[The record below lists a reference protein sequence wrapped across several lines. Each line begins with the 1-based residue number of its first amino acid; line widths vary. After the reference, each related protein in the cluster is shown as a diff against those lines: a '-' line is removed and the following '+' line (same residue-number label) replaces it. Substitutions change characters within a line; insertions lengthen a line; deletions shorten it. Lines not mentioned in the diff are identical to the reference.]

1 MVIGGWRMATDLPAG
16 FVDVQALAPGIQ
28 VALSYAGG
36 DNFVGRPI
44 DGYAANRAILSLP
57 AALALD
63 RVQRALEQRGL
74 GLKIFDAYRPK
85 RAVRQ
90 FYRWSLDRHDRAT
103 KDRYYPDLGKRELF
117 RQGYIARRSS
127 HSRGSTVDL
136 TLVERRGGAELDLGS
151 AFDFFGP
158 RSWCHYRRITP
169 PQRRN
174 RRLLRSLMLAQG
186 FKPFAMEWWHFTL
199 RHEPYPRRHFDFVVA

>member
-1 MVIGGWRMATDLPAG
+1 MVTELPAG
-16 FVDVQALAPGIQ
+16 FVDVQGLALGIR
-28 VALSYAGG
+28 VALSYFGG

-57 AALALD
+57 AAQALA
-63 RVQRALEQRGL
+63 RVQHALELRGL

-85 RAVRQ
+85 RAVRH
-90 FYRWSLDRHDRAT
+90 FFRWSLDRQDRAT
-103 KDRYYPDLGKRELF
+103 KARYYPDLSKRELF

-127 HSRGSTVDL
+127 HTRGSTVDL
-136 TLVERRGGAELDLGS
+136 TLVDRRSGVELDMGS

-158 RSWCHYRRITP
+158 RSWSHYPHITP
-169 PQRRN
+169 RQRRN

-186 FKPFAMEWWHFTL
+186 FRPFAMEWWHFTL
-199 RHEPYPRRHFDFVVA
+199 RDEPYPRRYFDFVVR